1 MADADILAPFD
12 NIPMLFNSALVRNK
26 VNLNEVREWMK
37 NVFEKD
43 YNDLSDNTKEIF
55 RRKYELI
62 LEIVIND

>member
-43 YNDLSDNTKEIF
+43 YNDLSHNTKEIF